1 MKTDPTFWLL
11 ARAAGLTAYVLLTG
25 SVLAG
30 LTLRSR
36 ALGRAVRPAAVA
48 DVHRFLALL
57 GLGMIG
63 LHGLALVLDRTVRI
77 PIAALL
83 VPGLSSYRPVAVA
96 WGVVAAE
103 LAVVIV
109 ASFPLRRRI
118 GMRNWRLL
126 HWATYAVFVL
136 GTAHG
141 LLAGSDSSRPWAFG
155 LYLGAVGAVAFAT
168 AYRALAQLAG
178 RSHHLAHGRS
188 S

>member
-25 SVLAG
+25 SVLVG

-36 ALGRAVRPAAVA
+36 VLGRSVRPAAVA
-48 DVHRFLALL
+48 DVHRSLALL
-57 GLGMIG
+57 ALGMIG

-77 PIAALL
+77 PITALF
-83 VPGLSSYRPVAVA
+83 VPGLSAYRPAAVA

-103 LAVVIV
+103 LAALIV
-109 ASFPLRRRI
+109 ASFPLRARI
-118 GMRNWRLL
+118 GVRNWRRL

-136 GTAHG
+136 ATAHG
-141 LLAGSDSSRPWAFG
+141 LLAGSDSSQPWAFG
-155 LYLGAVGAVAFAT
+155 LYLGAVGTVAFAT
-168 AYRALAQLAG
+168 AYRALAQPAG
-178 RSHHLAHGRS
+178 RSARLAHGRS